1 MRETQL
7 RLMLRHER
15 QHQAVAAEVDR
26 RRCCHS
32 YWASRLYTMAS
43 TSPSVVCN
51 RQSYSPVRPQEDI

>member
-32 YWASRLYTMAS
+32 Y
-43 TSPSVVCN
+43 
-51 RQSYSPVRPQEDI
+51 